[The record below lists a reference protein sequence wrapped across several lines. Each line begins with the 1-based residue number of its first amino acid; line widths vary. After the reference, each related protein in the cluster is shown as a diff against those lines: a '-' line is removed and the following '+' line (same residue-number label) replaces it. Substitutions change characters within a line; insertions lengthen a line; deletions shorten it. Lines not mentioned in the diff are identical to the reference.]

1 MRSGA
6 HSSEEKESAQR
17 TSWTP
22 PQSQRSLKQKRVRR
36 QREQISALAFHFVAM
51 RHQIA
56 QTEATAQTGSER
68 AAEEE
73 DEDEVDL
80 EEVFVMAV
88 REESAESA
96 ARKRLQRAKRGL
108 LAVGASVVRVNTGN
122 TLREELHRAPQLA
135 ERVLLA
141 EAVEAGADAVA
152 SAGKEVVR
160 DALIAARA
168 RVEAGSAEVEAD
180 SEDLPLEAPRCRL
193 QATLAT
199 ATNALATSTYRP
211 KWISQ
216 S

>member
-1 MRSGA
+1 
-6 HSSEEKESAQR
+6 
-17 TSWTP
+17 
-22 PQSQRSLKQKRVRR
+22 
-36 QREQISALAFHFVAM
+36 M

-96 ARKRLQRAKRGL
+96 ARKRLQRAKRDL

-122 TLREELHRAPQLA
+122 TLREELLRAPQLE

>member
-1 MRSGA
+1 
-6 HSSEEKESAQR
+6 
-17 TSWTP
+17 
-22 PQSQRSLKQKRVRR
+22 
-36 QREQISALAFHFVAM
+36 M